1 MAPADSHSRGMT
13 AKQKTAV
20 AVLSVRPYVMDM
32 PEDLS
37 ISDTVAPR
45 RAAIALAAGAL
56 GLVLAGTVAL
66 WAHYGTAIFLEMIR
80 TGMIACFG

>member
-1 MAPADSHSRGMT
+1 VRWHDEVVADNPDRS
-13 AKQKTAV
+13 
-20 AVLSVRPYVMDM
+20 YVMAM

-45 RAAIALAAGAL
+45 RAAIVIAAGAL

-66 WAHYGTAIFLEMIR
+66 WAHYGTAIFFEMIR
-80 TGMIACFG
+80 AGLVACFG